1 MQNTRPHATWLFSF
15 IHAIRYRLFSRQ
27 NVHAAAFAQQPVP
40 PDRPVHAASFCVHRV
55 GDVAP
60 SRRFALMNYLGTAL
74 GVLILSVTFLQQG
87 CLAGAWIAAVGSD
100 SMRASDVKFQAFEE
114 SWVSTEQSAA
124 VTTSS
129 ALTSIALMPVE
140 GDDAMGA
147 RLTKLLTRETALRV
161 VTPTGRQHPLRVA
174 PPDRER
180 AVWARAL
187 SRDLAVDAVLY
198 GYVVGAT
205 PLASSEWGW
214 KTDEQRR
221 LFLYMIDSDGQLL
234 WKDELPFLI
243 VTGAKPALEDSVQ
256 RSFTRHFM
264 DHVRELGLNDVGYL
278 PSKSF

>member
-1 MQNTRPHATWLFSF
+1 MRAHELLAK
-15 IHAIRYRLFSRQ
+15 SRGRHII
-27 NVHAAAFAQQPVP
+27 VSTAKGIAFA
-40 PDRPVHAASFCVHRV
+40 RT
-55 GDVAP
+55 GD
-60 SRRFALMNYLGTAL
+60 MNQLGAAL

-124 VTTSS
+124 VTASS
-129 ALTSIALMPVE
+129 ALTSIALMPVD
-140 GDDAMGA
+140 GDGAMGA

-180 AVWARAL
+180 AVWAHEL

-264 DHVRELGLNDVGYL
+264 DHVRELRLDDAGYL